1 MTVKLIGALMLI
13 FCGALTGMT
22 LGKKE
27 RQRILLTEQ
36 ALLFLLTVKQRLSY
50 STMITSELLQSVF
63 EEIYGEEKF
72 TSLNETVLLN
82 LKEDDRKTV
91 LSALSLIGRSDL
103 KTQENQLSEF
113 ILRMEKSL
121 EELKRETPLKQRLL
135 LTVSTMAGVCT
146 AIFLM

>member
-1 MTVKLIGALMLI
+1 M
-13 FCGALTGMT
+13 
-22 LGKKE
+22 
-27 RQRILLTEQ
+27 
-36 ALLFLLTVKQRLSY
+36 
-50 STMITSELLQSVF
+50 QSVF